1 MNDEKK
7 MSLKEFIWMGFNYTV
22 GVGFIGNLAIFSNIV
37 DNKGNINVQSTGLHI
52 FWIFGLLGFIAS
64 ICALAFAKLSTI
76 HKSDNNGGTYLYAR
90 TAFGRFTGLMVAF
103 IQYVML
109 PFIIAYQI
117 WGLLKTFLLTDLSG
131 LDWGFD
137 KIPNLGNWSS
147 LVLDVLGII
156 IYFAFALVIFGGMK
170 WFKKMANYS
179 SAVKWATSFV
189 LILAGIVMAFMNGS
203 SNYQM
208 WNHSYNESIH
218 GLSFNA
224 FSKAFVS
231 CFFFFSGFESFATAG
246 KNIKDPEKN
255 LAKGIMITM
264 LVSSIFYIVIMAI
277 FFAAVNP
284 KQGFSQNMTTGLW
297 NMQPIS
303 QIKWLSVL
311 GVVIMFISQIAL
323 RANTSVQNALYGGT
337 MLQPM
342 AVEGFISEKYNKL
355 NKDNI
360 PVKASLL
367 NIYVI
372 LLVSFI
378 WLIIPDIIYGFQK
391 PGTKLIFNV
400 AQLTEASS
408 AIIIS
413 LYIISVLALIKTAIL
428 KYIKL
433 RIWEW
438 ISFIFA
444 LILLVVLFFY
454 HYYALF
460 DVIVKYANKNS
471 NIELEDL
478 IGAIVELLFVIISL
492 TFAIIWYFTYY
503 NKKLKQRLSTT
514 QGRKLQEQLD
524 AEFVLINTQKPYIRT
539 KK

>member
-76 HKSDNNGGTYLYAR
+76 YKSDNNGGTYLYAR

-246 KNIKDPEKN
+246 KNIKEPEKN

-297 NMQPIS
+297 NMHPII

-438 ISFIFA
+438 ISFSFA

>member
-22 GVGFIGNLAIFSNIV
+22 GVGFIGNLAIFSNII
-37 DNKGNINVQSTGLHI
+37 DSKGNINVQSTGLHI

-297 NMQPIS
+297 NMHPIS

-438 ISFIFA
+438 ISFSFA

-492 TFAIIWYFTYY
+492 AFAIIWYFTYY

>member
-208 WNHSYNESIH
+208 WNHNYNESIH

-255 LAKGIMITM
+255 LAKGIMIIM

-297 NMQPIS
+297 NMHPIS

-438 ISFIFA
+438 ISFSFA
-444 LILLVVLFFY
+444 LILLIVLFFY

-503 NKKLKQRLSTT
+503 NKKLKQRLSTM

>member
-22 GVGFIGNLAIFSNIV
+22 GVGFIGNLAIFSNII

-208 WNHSYNESIH
+208 WNHSYNESIN

-297 NMQPIS
+297 NMHPIS

-438 ISFIFA
+438 ISFSFA